1 MAWHLGS
8 FISTYGAVLVG
19 GMIALECICIPIPG
33 ETALLTAAVYAGRTQ
48 DLNIWSVFVAGVL
61 GAISGNFVAF
71 WIGRIYGYRLLWR
84 YGEHLGLTRT
94 RLQIGQY
101 LFFVHGGK
109 FIVFARFVPM
119 LRSFAGLLAGANRMP
134 QSHFLIPNV
143 VGALAWVGLEC
154 GLAYYMGAEL
164 KRYAAWVGIAL
175 GCCVVLVVA
184 LSAVILARYEKQ
196 LALAAERRLPDELK
210 AAGEFS

>member
-8 FISTYGAVLVG
+8 FISAYGAALVG

-48 DLNIWSVFVAGVL
+48 DLNIWSVFVAAVL

-71 WIGRIYGYRLLWR
+71 WIGRAYGYRLLWR
-84 YGEHLGLTRT
+84 YGERLGLTRT
-94 RLQIGQY
+94 RLKIGQY

-119 LRSFAGLLAGANRMP
+119 LRSFAALLAGANRMP
-134 QSHFLIPNV
+134 PSHFVIPNV

-164 KRYAAWVGIAL
+164 KRYATWVGIVL
-175 GCCVVLVVA
+175 GCCVLLVVA
-184 LSAVILARYEKQ
+184 VSAVLLARYERR
-196 LALAAERRLPDELK
+196 LALVAERSLPDEWK
-210 AAGEFS
+210 EAGEFS

>member
-1 MAWHLGS
+1 
-8 FISTYGAVLVG
+8 
-19 GMIALECICIPIPG
+19 
-33 ETALLTAAVYAGRTQ
+33 
-48 DLNIWSVFVAGVL
+48 
-61 GAISGNFVAF
+61 
-71 WIGRIYGYRLLWR
+71 
-84 YGEHLGLTRT
+84 
-94 RLQIGQY
+94 
-101 LFFVHGGK
+101 
-109 FIVFARFVPM
+109 
-119 LRSFAGLLAGANRMP
+119 MP
-134 QSHFLIPNV
+134 PSHFLIPNV

-196 LALAAERRLPDELK
+196 LALAAERSLPDELK